1 MSRVANQLAE
11 SPMQHSLTF
20 VPTASAGLELTA
32 LFSTRITSGSSGEQA
47 MPQDFS
53 PCLSVPGYAWL
64 DRTDSKQASACWSVS
79 VGGLPLE
86 ICPRSLEICGFSPAS
101 AEVENAT
108 AWRYTARFGVQV
120 SGESRVSGMFSPET
134 YCCSFLIYC
143 DGILMSLMVEF
154 LIYFFKKPTVC
165 L

>member
-1 MSRVANQLAE
+1 
-11 SPMQHSLTF
+11 
-20 VPTASAGLELTA
+20 
-32 LFSTRITSGSSGEQA
+32 

-53 PCLSVPGYAWL
+53 PCRSVPGYAWI
-64 DRTDSKQASACWSVS
+64 DRTDSKQ
-79 VGGLPLE
+79 
-86 ICPRSLEICGFSPAS
+86 AS